1 MKNKNKKLFTVN
13 AVDKEGIRR
22 CYGTAEYP
30 EDAKLQCIIAVAERC
45 LRKLENGVRFIDGG
59 DTDFYSYKFNNHY
72 RKDAQKENMEKEII
86 KELREILKVYHY
98 ESDTEHMSKD
108 VATSLENLLGS
119 LLK

>member
-13 AVDKEGIRR
+13 AVDKDGIRR

-72 RKDAQKENMEKEII
+72 RKDA
-86 KELREILKVYHY
+86 
-98 ESDTEHMSKD
+98 
-108 VATSLENLLGS
+108 
-119 LLK
+119 